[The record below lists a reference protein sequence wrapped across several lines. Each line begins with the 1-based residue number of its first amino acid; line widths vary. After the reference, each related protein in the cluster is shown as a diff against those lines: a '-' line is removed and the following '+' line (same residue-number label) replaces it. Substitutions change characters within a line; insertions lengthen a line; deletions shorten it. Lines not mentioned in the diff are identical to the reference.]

1 MIVFRNGGFMK
12 VGNTSIWNIST
23 RIPEIYGTLI
33 ALGLIVYFF
42 IAYAAG
48 FVHVTELR
56 LFNGVILIPGV
67 YFALRQYQRTH
78 GGHMDYFHSFT
89 IGMATAAIGTLTF
102 SVFLL
107 IYLSFDKG
115 FMQII
120 AEKQPLGLYLNPY
133 LASFVV
139 SLEGIFSGLFAT
151 YLLSN
156 FMAERRPLSRFSR
169 TRNGELIQ

>member
-1 MIVFRNGGFMK
+1 
-12 VGNTSIWNIST
+12 
-23 RIPEIYGTLI
+23 
-33 ALGLIVYFF
+33 
-42 IAYAAG
+42 
-48 FVHVTELR
+48 
-56 LFNGVILIPGV
+56 
-67 YFALRQYQRTH
+67 
-78 GGHMDYFHSFT
+78 MDYFHSFI

-107 IYLSFDKG
+107 IYLSIDKG

-169 TRNGELIQ
+169 TRDGELIQ